1 MCEYSPFG
9 VRMVEFCVSMVN
21 HGANKGFTLLTSS
34 LCFSLDPGDLE
45 LVMMHKAYLE
55 GEINKLL

>member
-1 MCEYSPFG
+1 MSIVIVC
-9 VRMVEFCVSMVN
+9 VRMVKFSVNMVN
-21 HGANKGFTLLTSS
+21 HGASKVFTLLTSS
-34 LCFSLDPGDLE
+34 FAFPPDPGDLE